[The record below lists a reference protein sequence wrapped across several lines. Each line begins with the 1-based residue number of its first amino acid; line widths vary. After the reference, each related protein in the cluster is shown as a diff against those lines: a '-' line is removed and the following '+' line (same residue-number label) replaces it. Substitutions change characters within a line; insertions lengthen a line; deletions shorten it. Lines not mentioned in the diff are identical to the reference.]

1 MTVEPKQTKF
11 NVKEEILEKAK
22 KIKKICKTQGI
33 PMWLPIKVSGFPGGH
48 PSRY

>member
-22 KIKKICKTQGI
+22 KIKKSVKH
-33 PMWLPIKVSGFPGGH
+33 MGFPCGH